1 MKFVPG
7 VIVTIF
13 VGLPEQVVTSGVC
26 LWTRNGAV
34 KAAHGLR
41 YIYECICH
49 GHPQP
54 FAQSLGFPSKRH
66 TVPGD

>member
-1 MKFVPG
+1 VEFVPG
-7 VIVTIF
+7 VIMTIF

-26 LWTRNGAV
+26 LWTRNAV
-34 KAAHGLR
+34 KAACGLR

-49 GHPQP
+49 GHPLP

-66 TVPGD
+66 TLPED